1 RPVMNQ
7 LDKLN
12 HLKNIIKQVPHER
25 FDLDLWRTIPGT
37 DNMTF
42 AQLINSDANCCVIG
56 WATADETFKR
66 LNFMMLDGVPLYA
79 PFRANTGEPF
89 TYEELKTNVV
99 YRGSEAVREFFGL
112 NYEDV
117 DHIIFDSNYA
127 FEDRIKDEIIHHIN
141 QVINYVNIRPQDLDH
156 LLSSSIVALDNEVR
170 EFTLNDDEVRE
181 ISVVVDCF
189 NKFFPDGAYLEF
201 VATVNVPGDC
211 DPLEYIASNY
221 NIKEPLA
228 FVPKPNEALEEYLE
242 TYPIEHLM

>member
-1 RPVMNQ
+1 MNQ

-99 YRGSEAVREFFGL
+99 YRGSEAVREFL
-112 NYEDV
+112 DSIMKMS
-117 DHIIFDSNYA
+117 IILFLRATTLLKTQSKT
-127 FEDRIKDEIIHHIN
+127 RLLIISTM
-141 QVINYVNIRPQDLDH
+141 
-156 LLSSSIVALDNEVR
+156 LLIV
-170 EFTLNDDEVRE
+170 
-181 ISVVVDCF
+181 
-189 NKFFPDGAYLEF
+189 
-201 VATVNVPGDC
+201 
-211 DPLEYIASNY
+211 
-221 NIKEPLA
+221 
-228 FVPKPNEALEEYLE
+228 
-242 TYPIEHLM
+242 